1 VKSATPFNE
10 SFAQFVGYRSAESF
24 FAERADT
31 ANARQAGDRLHDEMV
46 LGEFYRDLIARLDS
60 LYATRPDSAALE
72 AGRAEAGTWARGQLE
87 GPVGARFRSLRIGR
101 LPERPVNNARLIGA
115 TLYRTRLDLF
125 DEWFDR
131 HDRDVRVS
139 VGALDSLMKGV
150 QGDSAFA
157 RLERAVE

>member
-1 VKSATPFNE
+1 
-10 SFAQFVGYRSAESF
+10 
-24 FAERADT
+24 
-31 ANARQAGDRLHDEMV
+31 MV

-72 AGRAEAGTWARGQLE
+72 AGRAEAGTWARAQLE